1 MYEVESFQCQ
11 VSVDRTRLQAG
22 KHHGARILTSLFIT
36 YRHDPTSDALFPAVD
51 YSYRTLVLMYVF
63 TANKIDWHA
72 PTCFMIDVSLQ
83 CSERR
88 YLCGKQGSKVNIMIH
103 DRFKLIE
110 FVDLLLTPPKTWHL
124 RGSQNLR

>member
-1 MYEVESFQCQ
+1 MVQEYLLHF
-11 VSVDRTRLQAG
+11 
-22 KHHGARILTSLFIT
+22 FIT

-51 YSYRTLVLMYVF
+51 YSNRTLVSMYVF
-63 TANKIDWHA
+63 TASKIDWHA

-88 YLCGKQGSKVNIMIH
+88 YLCGKQGSKVNIMTVSSSSI
-103 DRFKLIE
+103 FCYI
-110 FVDLLLTPPKTWHL
+110 TPPKTWHL